1 MINSILLIILDGWG
15 IAPPGPGNAIAQANT
30 PNFNK
35 FFTSYPH
42 ALLTASGEQVGLPR
56 GEVGNTET
64 GHLNIGAGQ
73 IVYQD
78 LPRINMSIA
87 DGTFFRSPALL
98 AAKQHIQKNQS
109 QLHIMGLVGPGGVHS
124 KLEHLLAL
132 IRFCQE
138 NNINNIAVHAFTD
151 GRDSPPVSSQIYL
164 DQIQAELEKH
174 QIGHI
179 ASITGRYYAMDRD
192 NRWDRTE
199 KTYHALT
206 KGEGKTAPNHTT
218 AINLA
223 YQRGQTDEFIEPTI
237 ITNPRGEPK
246 SLIKNKDA
254 VIFFNFRID
263 RPRQLTK
270 AFILDPFTHN
280 TIKTGY
286 DPYHIKYFGKHQP
299 EQQSATVS
307 LFLRGPKLEQL
318 YFITMTEYEKNLPVD
333 DIILPPLQVKMPLGR
348 IISQKNW
355 RQLRAAE
362 SEKERFVTYYFNGQ
376 REKPFPGEER
386 LIVPSPKIYTYDQQ
400 PEMSAHQLTEA
411 VIQKLTTNQYRLTV
425 VNFANAD
432 MVGHT
437 GNLQASIKAVETI
450 DHCIGK
456 LVKFALSRQGICI
469 ITADHGNAE
478 SMINPRTGEPD
489 TEHSSNHVPFI
500 YIANQINRLRNNLGS
515 GILADIAPTLL
526 SIAGIPKPSSMTGK
540 NLLG

>member
-1 MINSILLIILDGWG
+1 
-15 IAPPGPGNAIAQANT
+15 
-30 PNFNK
+30 
-35 FFTSYPH
+35 
-42 ALLTASGEQVGLPR
+42 
-56 GEVGNTET
+56 
-64 GHLNIGAGQ
+64 
-73 IVYQD
+73 
-78 LPRINMSIA
+78 
-87 DGTFFRSPALL
+87 
-98 AAKQHIQKNQS
+98 
-109 QLHIMGLVGPGGVHS
+109 
-124 KLEHLLAL
+124 
-132 IRFCQE
+132 
-138 NNINNIAVHAFTD
+138 
-151 GRDSPPVSSQIYL
+151 
-164 DQIQAELEKH
+164 
-174 QIGHI
+174 
-179 ASITGRYYAMDRD
+179 
-192 NRWDRTE
+192 
-199 KTYHALT
+199 
-206 KGEGKTAPNHTT
+206 
-218 AINLA
+218 
-223 YQRGQTDEFIEPTI
+223 
-237 ITNPRGEPK
+237 
-246 SLIKNKDA
+246 
-254 VIFFNFRID
+254 
-263 RPRQLTK
+263 
-270 AFILDPFTHN
+270 
-280 TIKTGY
+280 
-286 DPYHIKYFGKHQP
+286 
-299 EQQSATVS
+299 
-307 LFLRGPKLEQL
+307 
-318 YFITMTEYEKNLPVD
+318 MTEYEKNLPVD